1 MSTSFA
7 AGADAPEIESPE
19 FEPGF
24 ESGVLI
30 DDASPDTAEE
40 DLGPSFAELG
50 ASDAVVA
57 ALAARGVVTPF
68 EIQARVIPDAI
79 AGRDILA
86 RSRTGSGKTLAFAIP
101 IVERLEGAPPKP
113 AAVVLVPTR
122 ELASQVSEEFAAIA
136 KPKGLRVAAVYGG
149 VGLTDQ
155 ARNAAR
161 AQIIV
166 ATPGRLFDLIERRS
180 VTLAEI
186 RIFVLDEADRLLD
199 MGFKP
204 QVDRIARTV
213 PRERQTMFFSATL
226 DGEVGVLASQY
237 TTDPASHET
246 VSPRM
251 TVDSVEHRFVPVTME
266 GKVTALAE
274 LLSAEGGRSLVF
286 VKTKRGAD
294 RLVQRLKT
302 HDIRAAAMHG
312 DLSQAQRERA
322 LASFDAGRVKTLVAT
337 DVAARGLD
345 LDHITHVINFDPPED
360 EKAYVHRVGRT
371 ARAGRSG
378 TGITFVLPDQERD
391 VSRIAARLKL
401 REEFEQGG
409 LKVAAP
415 APVFQ
420 SRRRGRGSSMLGRRP
435 RSRV

>member
-1 MSTSFA
+1 
-7 AGADAPEIESPE
+7 
-19 FEPGF
+19 
-24 ESGVLI
+24 
-30 DDASPDTAEE
+30 
-40 DLGPSFAELG
+40 
-50 ASDAVVA
+50 
-57 ALAARGVVTPF
+57 
-68 EIQARVIPDAI
+68 
-79 AGRDILA
+79 
-86 RSRTGSGKTLAFAIP
+86 
-101 IVERLEGAPPKP
+101 
-113 AAVVLVPTR
+113 
-122 ELASQVSEEFAAIA
+122 
-136 KPKGLRVAAVYGG
+136 
-149 VGLTDQ
+149 
-155 ARNAAR
+155 
-161 AQIIV
+161 
-166 ATPGRLFDLIERRS
+166 
-180 VTLAEI
+180 
-186 RIFVLDEADRLLD
+186 
-199 MGFKP
+199 
-204 QVDRIARTV
+204 
-213 PRERQTMFFSATL
+213 
-226 DGEVGVLASQY
+226 
-237 TTDPASHET
+237 
-246 VSPRM
+246 
-251 TVDSVEHRFVPVTME
+251 ME

-337 DVAARGLD
+337 DGAARGLD
-345 LDHITHVINFDPPED
+345 LDHITHFINFDPPED

>member
-1 MSTSFA
+1 
-7 AGADAPEIESPE
+7 
-19 FEPGF
+19 
-24 ESGVLI
+24 
-30 DDASPDTAEE
+30 
-40 DLGPSFAELG
+40 
-50 ASDAVVA
+50 
-57 ALAARGVVTPF
+57 
-68 EIQARVIPDAI
+68 
-79 AGRDILA
+79 
-86 RSRTGSGKTLAFAIP
+86 
-101 IVERLEGAPPKP
+101 
-113 AAVVLVPTR
+113 
-122 ELASQVSEEFAAIA
+122 
-136 KPKGLRVAAVYGG
+136 
-149 VGLTDQ
+149 
-155 ARNAAR
+155 
-161 AQIIV
+161 
-166 ATPGRLFDLIERRS
+166 
-180 VTLAEI
+180 
-186 RIFVLDEADRLLD
+186 

-213 PRERQTMFFSATL
+213 PRARQTMFFSATL

-237 TTDPASHET
+237 TTDPAFHET

-266 GKVTALAE
+266 SKVTALSE
-274 LLSAEGGRSLVF
+274 LLATEGGRSLVF

-302 HDIRAAAMHG
+302 HGIRAAAMHG

-322 LASFDAGRVKTLVAT
+322 LSSFDAGRVKTLVAT

-401 REEFEQGG
+401 REEFEQEG

-420 SRRRGRGSSMLGRRP
+420 SRRRGRGSKMLGRRP
-435 RSRV
+435 RSR